1 MQNSDTKCSFYLKQK
16 VLIDEDFEIYD
27 DNDKTIV
34 EKSGK
39 IDEQKFEKNINLII
53 DNLENIGKI
62 DMRPIEQKIVNEG
75 KISDNEKLFLLKKY
89 ENSISWLNFS
99 EETEEILQ
107 IYNSDIDS
115 VIKIASFKA
124 GELAKESKRMNLI
137 VSLILINLKNFEK
150 ALSFLSRCKSKN
162 RKNINY
168 FVYINTLKQSHS
180 ILKNF

>member
-1 MQNSDTKCSFYLKQK
+1 M
-16 VLIDEDFEIYD
+16 IDEDFEIYD

-89 ENSISWLNFS
+89 ENSIYWLNF
-99 EETEEILQ
+99 
-107 IYNSDIDS
+107 
-115 VIKIASFKA
+115 
-124 GELAKESKRMNLI
+124 
-137 VSLILINLKNFEK
+137 
-150 ALSFLSRCKSKN
+150 
-162 RKNINY
+162 
-168 FVYINTLKQSHS
+168 
-180 ILKNF
+180 